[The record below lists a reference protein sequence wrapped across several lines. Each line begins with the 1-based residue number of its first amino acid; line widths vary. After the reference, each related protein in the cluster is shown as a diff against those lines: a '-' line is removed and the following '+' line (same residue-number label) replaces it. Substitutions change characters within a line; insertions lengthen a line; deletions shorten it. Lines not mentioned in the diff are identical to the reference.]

1 MGLQGRI
8 ITVPLDVY
16 RREDGEYIKTSQLQ
30 VNIQIKETD
39 GEKYYSLLFACQEGI
54 YGSELSPV
62 KIKRCKSKKDIDE
75 SEWLQL
81 FESLFTD
88 DMLAEDG
95 RPEGFENAE
104 IAGKLDSLE
113 NYDSKTG
120 ELTEGDLADEAPAL
134 TVFIRSRGK
143 LSVEYGSFQAQVKEA
158 DGDDLEG
165 KREIDILNWVLLQS
179 NQLKQLAKRLRDT
192 DRELKEAKEDAKDT
206 EEEIKQTIEDYN
218 SILRDLED
226 RFYQVLN
233 AKRQRILE
241 LLGDDTE
248 DLKHLNE
255 TFEVKNRTNLNRVRV
270 EEIIKGEGFKAF
282 EEKEKERE
290 DARASKKRG
299 SSGTRNP
306 PKTRRIARKEPS
318 RNDLKVE
325 KNTIKQEEE
334 LKSEEEELR
343 SEEEEKADSD
353 EIHVKEEPTDVVED
367 TAAVEGGTSSDEA
380 ISEEHSPDHSEDAT
394 DYSDE
399 DTQVKREDDSSIHD
413 MSDKTQPLENTQ
425 LLEEEEQEKKDDEDE
440 EDTDY
445 SD

>member
-16 RREDGEYIKTSQLQ
+16 RRENEEYIKTSQLQ
-30 VNIQIKETD
+30 VKIQNKVAD
-39 GEKYYSLLFACQEGI
+39 GEKSYSLLFACQEGI

-62 KIKRCKSKKDIDE
+62 KIKRCKSKKDIGD

-81 FESLFTD
+81 FESLFTEDLLAD
-88 DMLAEDG
+88 DG
-95 RPEGFENAE
+95 GPEGFETAE

-113 NYDSKTG
+113 NYDPETG

-134 TVFIRSRGK
+134 TIFIRSRGK

-158 DGDDLEG
+158 EEDDLEG

-179 NQLKQLAKRLRDT
+179 NQLKLMAERLRGT

-206 EEEIKQTIEDYN
+206 EEEIKQTIDDYN
-218 SILRDLED
+218 LILRDLED

-233 AKRQRILE
+233 AKRQKILE
-241 LLGDDTE
+241 LLGDDME

-255 TFEVKNRTNLNRVRV
+255 TFEVNNRTNLNRVRI
-270 EEIIKGEGFKAF
+270 EEIIKSEGFKAF

-290 DARASKKRG
+290 NARASKKRG

-306 PKTRRIARKEPS
+306 PKKRKTAKKEPS
-318 RNDLKVE
+318 RRDLKVE
-325 KNTIKQEEE
+325 KDAIKQEEV
-334 LKSEEEELR
+334 LNSEEEELR
-343 SEEEEKADSD
+343 SEEEEKAESD
-353 EIHVKEEPTDVVED
+353 DIHVKEEPTDVLED
-367 TAAVEGGTSSDEA
+367 TAVEGEASGDEA
-380 ISEEHSPDHSEDAT
+380 VSEREHSPDHSEDAT

-399 DTQVKREDDSSIHD
+399 DTQVKREDDSSTHD
-413 MSDKTQPLENTQ
+413 MSDKTQPIENSQ
-425 LLEEEEQEKKDDEDE
+425 PSEEEEQETKDEDE
-440 EDTDY
+440 EHTDY